1 MQKFSPLL
9 FIQASLYG
17 SLRTIY
23 KEKKK
28 KKTNRPSKQA
38 ANPDDLYYK
47 AKNTEKDP
55 WILCIFVCCT
65 FLKFKN
71 IYLKL

>member
-28 KKTNRPSKQA
+28 KKRPTDPQNKQQIQMIYIIKPRTPKKTPGYFA
-38 ANPDDLYYK
+38 FLYVVH
-47 AKNTEKDP
+47 
-55 WILCIFVCCT
+55 F
-65 FLKFKN
+65 
-71 IYLKL
+71 